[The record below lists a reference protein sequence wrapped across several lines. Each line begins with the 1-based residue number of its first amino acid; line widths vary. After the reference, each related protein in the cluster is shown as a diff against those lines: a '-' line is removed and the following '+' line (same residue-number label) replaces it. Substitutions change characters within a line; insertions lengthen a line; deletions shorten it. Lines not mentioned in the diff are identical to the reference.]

1 MSKPT
6 PEKKKHFQIPHV
18 FVILVFLV
26 IVVTAMT
33 YFVPAGEFA
42 RIKNEATGKQMVDAA
57 SFTWVEQSP
66 VSFLAIPTYIVKA
79 LAGSS
84 LIWMTIFSAAS
95 IEVLLATGAFDAA
108 INIMIHKFKNS
119 EKMLLIATIIIFG
132 IYGMRQNPV
141 TMIGFIPILV
151 LFCRMCGYDA
161 LVAAA
166 IIVLGAG
173 GSQSIGPV
181 APATTAIAQGF
192 ADLPIF
198 SGIGYRLI
206 LCAIL
211 LAVNS
216 YFIVSYAMKVK
227 KDPKASIIYEIE
239 EEARKAGYDTSIDR
253 ECSISPRQ
261 IGVLLVFLASTAL
274 QVYGGI
280 VLGWGNTET
289 AVQFVWLAVI
299 GGLVGGLTPSEISK
313 NFSKGASKMMTA
325 AIMIGIATA
334 ISSVLSDGKIIDTI
348 VRAIANVLLAC
359 PAFLQGPVMFITNL
373 LINVFIPSG
382 SGQAAAVMPL
392 MVPVADLIG
401 MTRQTVV
408 LAFNF
413 GDGLGNY
420 VIPMSS
426 ALMANLMAAGVPYEK
441 WMKFMGKVFAFWVVI
456 SCIGMIIAQVIHY
469 GPF

>member
-1 MSKPT
+1 MSN
-6 PEKKKHFQIPHV
+6 ESKKKIQIPHV
-18 FVILVFLV
+18 FVILVMLV
-26 IVVTAMT
+26 VIVTAMT
-33 YFVPAGEFA
+33 YFVPAGEYA
-42 RIKNEATGKQMVDAA
+42 RIENAATGKKMVDPG
-57 SFTWVEQSP
+57 SFAWVAQNP
-66 VSFLAIPTYIVKA
+66 ISFLKIPNYIVKA

-108 INIMIHKFKNS
+108 INRMIHKYKNS
-119 EKMLLIATIIIFG
+119 ERMLLIVTIVVFG

-141 TMIGFIPILV
+141 GMVGFIPILV

-161 LVAAA
+161 IVASA
-166 IIVLGAG
+166 IIILAAG

-198 SGIGYRLI
+198 SGIGYRLL
-206 LCAIL
+206 LCAVL
-211 LAVNS
+211 LVVNG

-227 KDPKASIIYEIE
+227 KNPKDSIIFEIE
-239 EEARKAGYDTSIDR
+239 EEARKGGYDLSIDR
-253 ECSISPRQ
+253 EQTISRRQ
-261 IGVLLVFLASTAL
+261 IAVLIVFLASTAL

-280 VLGWGNTET
+280 KLGWGNTET
-289 AVQFVWLAVI
+289 AVQFVWLAVA
-299 GGLVGGLTPSEISK
+299 GGLVGGLSPSDISK
-313 NFSKGASKMMTA
+313 KFSKGAAKMMTA

-334 ISSVLSDGKIIDTI
+334 ISSILTEGKIIDTI
-348 VRAIANVLLAC
+348 VNAIAGVLMAC
-359 PAFLQGPVMFITNL
+359 PAFLQGPLMFVANL
-373 LINVFIPSG
+373 IINVFIPSG

-392 MVPVADLIG
+392 MTPVADLIG
-401 MTRQTVV
+401 MTRQSVV

-420 VIPMSS
+420 ILPMSS
-426 ALMANLMAAGVPYEK
+426 ALMANLMAAGVPYDK
-441 WMKFMGKVFAFWVVI
+441 WMKFMGRVFASWIVI
-456 SCIGMIIAQVIHY
+456 SCVGMVIAQVIHY

>member
-1 MSKPT
+1 MES
-6 PEKKKHFQIPHV
+6 KKKIKIPHV
-18 FVILVFLV
+18 FVILVSLV
-26 IVVTAMT
+26 LIVTAMT
-33 YFVPAGEFA
+33 YFVPAGEYA
-42 RIKNEATGKQMVDAA
+42 RIENTATGKMMVDPET
-57 SFTWVEQSP
+57 FTRVDQNP
-66 VSFLAIPTYIVKA
+66 ISFLKIPHYIVKA
-79 LAGSS
+79 LSGSS

-95 IEVLLATGAFDAA
+95 IEVILATGAFDAA
-108 INIMIHKFKNS
+108 INIMIHKYKNS
-119 EKMLLIATIIIFG
+119 EKMLLITTIVVFG

-141 TMIGFIPILV
+141 GMIRFIPILV
-151 LFCRMCGYDA
+151 LFCRLCGYDA

-166 IIVLGAG
+166 IIILAAG

-206 LCAIL
+206 LCGIF
-211 LAVNS
+211 LAVNAC
-216 YFIVSYAMKVK
+216 FIVSYAMKVK
-227 KDPKASIIYEIE
+227 KDSKASLVYEME
-239 EEARKAGYDTSIDR
+239 LEARKHGLDTSQDK
-253 ECSISPRQ
+253 EASITTRQ
-261 IGVLLVFLASTAL
+261 ICVLVVFFINVLI
-274 QVYGGI
+274 QVYGG
-280 VLGWGNTET
+280 VKLGWGNTET
-289 AVQFVWLAVI
+289 AVAFIWLAVI
-299 GGLVGGLTPSEISK
+299 GGLVGGMGPTEISK
-313 NFSKGASKMMTA
+313 NFSKGAAKMMTA

-334 ISSVLSDGKIIDTI
+334 ISSILKDGKIIDTI
-348 VRAIANVLLAC
+348 VCAIANVLLAC
-359 PAFLQGPVMFITNL
+359 PAFIQGPMMFIANV

-408 LAFNF
+408 LAFNL

-426 ALMANLMAAGVPYEK
+426 ALMANLMAAGIPYGT
-441 WMKFMGKVFAFWVVI
+441 WMKFMKKIFVAWILLSFAA
-456 SCIGMIIAQVIHY
+456 MIVAQMIQY

>member
-1 MSKPT
+1 MSQ
-6 PEKKKHFQIPHV
+6 KKKFQIPHV
-18 FVILVFLV
+18 FVILVMIV
-26 IVVTAMT
+26 IFATAMT
-33 YFVPAGEFA
+33 YIIPAGEFA
-42 RIKNEATGKQMVDAA
+42 RVKNEATGKMIVDAT
-57 SFTWVEQSP
+57 SFTWVEQCP
-66 VSFLAIPTYIVKA
+66 VSFFKIPNYIVKA

-95 IEVLLATGAFDAA
+95 IEVILATGAFDAA
-108 INIMIHKFKNS
+108 INIMIHKYKSS
-119 EKMLLIATIIIFG
+119 EKLLLIGTIIVFG

-141 TMIGFIPILV
+141 SMIGFIPVLV

-161 LVAAA
+161 LVAVA
-166 IIVLGAG
+166 IVVLAAG

-198 SGIGYRLI
+198 SGIGYRLV
-206 LCAIL
+206 LCAVF
-211 LAVNS
+211 LALNA
-216 YFIVSYAMKVK
+216 YFIVTYAMKVK
-227 KDPKASIIYEIE
+227 KDPKNSLVYDLE
-239 EEARKAGYDTSIDR
+239 ENARKQGLDTSVDKKATITV
-253 ECSISPRQ
+253 RQ
-261 IGVLLVFLASTAL
+261 ILVLIVFFASVLV

-280 VLGWGNTET
+280 KLGWGNTET
-289 AVQFVWLAVI
+289 AVAFVWLAVA
-299 GGLVGGLTPSEISK
+299 GGIVGGMMPSEIARH
-313 NFSKGASKMMTA
+313 FSQGAAKMMTA

-348 VRAIANVLLAC
+348 VRAIANVLMAC
-359 PAFLQGPVMFITNL
+359 PAFIQGPMMFIANV

-420 VIPMSS
+420 IIPMSS
-426 ALMANLMAAGVPYEK
+426 ALMANLMAAGVSYGT
-441 WMKFMGKVFAFWVVI
+441 WMKFMKKVFASWVVLA
-456 SCIGMIIAQVIHY
+456 CIAMIVAQMIHY

>member
-1 MSKPT
+1 MST
-6 PEKKKHFQIPHV
+6 TTKKKFQIPHV
-18 FVILVFLV
+18 FVILVILV
-26 IVVTAMT
+26 IIVTAMT
-33 YFVPAGEFA
+33 YFVPAGQYA
-42 RIKNEATGKQMVDAA
+42 RVENLTTGKQVVDPD
-57 SFTWVEQSP
+57 SFSRVAQNP
-66 VSFLAIPTYIVKA
+66 ISFLKIPEYIVKA
-79 LAGSS
+79 LSKSS

-108 INIMIHKFKNS
+108 INRMIHRYKNS
-119 EKMLLIATIIIFG
+119 EKLLLIVTIIAFG

-141 TMIGFIPILV
+141 GMVGFIPILV

-161 LVAAA
+161 VVASA
-166 IIVLGAG
+166 IVILAAG

-206 LCAIL
+206 LCAVL
-211 LAVNS
+211 LLVNG
-216 YFIVSYAMKVK
+216 YFIVTYAMKVK
-227 KDPKASIIYEIE
+227 KNPKHSVIYEIE
-239 EEARKAGYDTSIDR
+239 EEARKTGYDTTIDHTQSITR
-253 ECSISPRQ
+253 RQ
-261 IGVLLVFLASTAL
+261 IAVLFVFLASTAL

-280 VLGWGNTET
+280 RLGWGNTET
-289 AVQFVWLAVI
+289 AVQFVWLAVV
-299 GGLVGGLTPSEISK
+299 GGIVGGLSPSSISK
-313 NFSKGASKMMTA
+313 TFSKGAAKMMTA

-334 ISSVLSDGKIIDTI
+334 ISGILTDGKIIDTI
-348 VRAIANVLLAC
+348 VNGIAGVLLAC
-359 PAFLQGPVMFITNL
+359 PAFIQGPIMFIANL

-382 SGQAAAVMPL
+382 SGQAATVMPL
-392 MVPVADLIG
+392 MTPVADLIG

-426 ALMANLMAAGVPYEK
+426 ALMANLMVAGVPYDR
-441 WMKFMGKVFAFWVVI
+441 WMKFMGKVFASWILI
-456 SCIGMIIAQVIHY
+456 SCAGMVIAQLIHY
-469 GPF
+469 GPY

>member
-1 MSKPT
+1 MSQ
-6 PEKKKHFQIPHV
+6 KKKFQIPHV
-18 FVILVFLV
+18 FVILVMIV
-26 IVVTAMT
+26 IFATAMT
-33 YFVPAGEFA
+33 YIIPAGEFA
-42 RIKNEATGKQMVDAA
+42 RVKNEATGKMIVDAT
-57 SFTWVEQSP
+57 SFTWVEQCP
-66 VSFLAIPTYIVKA
+66 VSFLKIPNYIVKA

-95 IEVLLATGAFDAA
+95 IEVILATGAFDAA
-108 INIMIHKFKNS
+108 INIMIHKYKSS
-119 EKMLLIATIIIFG
+119 EKLLLIGTIIVFG

-141 TMIGFIPILV
+141 SMIGFIPVLV

-161 LVAAA
+161 LVAVA
-166 IIVLGAG
+166 IVVLAAG

-198 SGIGYRLI
+198 SGIGYRLV
-206 LCAIL
+206 LCAVF
-211 LAVNS
+211 LALNA
-216 YFIVSYAMKVK
+216 YFIVTYAMKVK
-227 KDPKASIIYEIE
+227 KDPKSSLVYDLE
-239 EEARKAGYDTSIDR
+239 ENARKQGLDTSVDKKATITV
-253 ECSISPRQ
+253 RQ
-261 IGVLLVFLASTAL
+261 ILVLIVFLVSVLA

-280 VLGWGNTET
+280 KLGWGNTET
-289 AVQFVWLAVI
+289 AVAFVWLAVA
-299 GGLVGGLTPSEISK
+299 GGIVGGMMPSEIARH
-313 NFSKGASKMMTA
+313 FSKGAAKMMTA

-334 ISSVLSDGKIIDTI
+334 ISKVLSDGKIIDTI
-348 VRAIANVLLAC
+348 VRAIANV
-359 PAFLQGPVMFITNL
+359 

-420 VIPMSS
+420 IIPMSS
-426 ALMANLMAAGVPYEK
+426 ALMANLMAAGVSYGT
-441 WMKFMGKVFAFWVVI
+441 WMKFMKKVFASWVVLA
-456 SCIGMIIAQVIHY
+456 CIAMIVAQMIHY

>member
-1 MSKPT
+1 MSQ
-6 PEKKKHFQIPHV
+6 KKKFQIPHV
-18 FVILVFLV
+18 FVILVMIV
-26 IVVTAMT
+26 IFATAMT
-33 YFVPAGEFA
+33 YIIPAGEFA
-42 RIKNEATGKQMVDAA
+42 RVKNEATGKMIVDAT
-57 SFTWVEQSP
+57 SFTWVEQCP
-66 VSFLAIPTYIVKA
+66 VSFFKIPNYIVKA

-95 IEVLLATGAFDAA
+95 IEVILATGAFDAA
-108 INIMIHKFKNS
+108 INIMIHKYKSS
-119 EKMLLIATIIIFG
+119 EKLLLIGTIIVFG

-141 TMIGFIPILV
+141 SMIGFIPVLV

-161 LVAAA
+161 LVAVA
-166 IIVLGAG
+166 IVVLAAG

-198 SGIGYRLI
+198 SGIGYRLV
-206 LCAIL
+206 LCAVF
-211 LAVNS
+211 LALNA
-216 YFIVSYAMKVK
+216 YFIVTYAMKVK
-227 KDPKASIIYEIE
+227 KDPKNSLVYDLE
-239 EEARKAGYDTSIDR
+239 ENARKQGLDTSVDKKATITV
-253 ECSISPRQ
+253 RQ
-261 IGVLLVFLASTAL
+261 ILILIVFFASVLV

-280 VLGWGNTET
+280 KLGWGNTET
-289 AVQFVWLAVI
+289 GVAFVWLAVA
-299 GGLVGGLTPSEISK
+299 GGIVGGMMPSEIARH
-313 NFSKGASKMMTA
+313 FSKGAAKMMTA

-348 VRAIANVLLAC
+348 VRAIANV
-359 PAFLQGPVMFITNL
+359 

-420 VIPMSS
+420 IIPMSS
-426 ALMANLMAAGVPYEK
+426 ALMANLMAAGVSYGT
-441 WMKFMGKVFAFWVVI
+441 WMKFMKKVFASWVVLA
-456 SCIGMIIAQVIHY
+456 CIAMIVAQMIHY